1 MSENKPRILSGM
13 RPTGAL
19 HVGHLEGA
27 LENYKRLQ
35 DSHECYYMVADWHAL
50 TTGWTDVS
58 GLKEATLSMVAD
70 WLAVGLDPQRCVI
83 FRQSQVLQH
92 AELYT
97 LFSMF
102 TPVPWLE
109 RCPSYKEQQQE
120 MPDKD
125 LSNIGFLGYP
135 LLQAADIL
143 LYKAQVVPVGVD
155 QMPHV
160 EMTRE
165 VARRFNHFFC
175 KPTAGQTGT
184 QGGSVDEEIARHAQW
199 ESRKEAWRLAY
210 GKAPIFPEPEGLLA
224 RFPKIPGTDGRK
236 MSKSYGNSI
245 ELTCPPAELDQKV
258 RAMFTD
264 PLKLRKNDPGHPEG
278 CVVFAFHGVYS
289 PEELQ
294 GLEKDCKAGALGCM
308 DCKKRLKERLAA
320 RLAPLQEKRASIT
333 PDVCMQVL
341 AEGKQKATRTAEAT
355 MAEVRDAMNL
365 S

>member
-1 MSENKPRILSGM
+1 M

-27 LENYKRLQ
+27 LENYRQMQ
-35 DSHECYYMVADWHAL
+35 DSHDCHFMVADWHAL

-58 GLKEATLSMVAD
+58 GLKQNILDMVAD
-70 WLAVGLDPQRCVI
+70 WLAVGIDPERSVI

-143 LYKAQVVPVGVD
+143 LYKAQAVPVGQD
-155 QMPHV
+155 QIPHI

-165 VARRFNHFFC
+165 VARRFNWQYC
-175 KPTAGQTGT
+175 QREGQ
-184 QGGSVDEEIARHAQW
+184 ENAP
-199 ESRKEAWRLAY
+199 
-210 GKAPIFPEPEGLLA
+210 APIFPEPQQILT
-224 RFPKIPGTDGRK
+224 RYPKIPGTDGRK
-236 MSKSYGNSI
+236 MSKSYGNSL
-245 ELTCPPAELDQKV
+245 ELSLAGKALDEKV
-258 RAMFTD
+258 RSMFTD

-278 CVVFAFHGVYS
+278 CTVFSFHSVYS
-289 PEELQ
+289 SDELPAI
-294 GLEKDCKAGALGCM
+294 EADCKAGALGCV
-308 DCKKRLKERLAA
+308 DCKRRLGARLSA
-320 RLAPLQEKRASIT
+320 RLAPIQERRATIT
-333 PDVCMQVL
+333 EAHCAEVL
-341 AEGKQKATRTAEAT
+341 HEGARRAAVVAEAT
-355 MAEVRDAMNL
+355 MAEVRSAMNL